1 MRTTYPTRR
10 PLAFLLALAV
20 VAASC
25 GDDDDDS
32 SEGDDSAPATDAPA
46 ATDAAPDATDA
57 APDATDAAPATDAA
71 AATDAPAD
79 AAPVL
84 EGELAGLFGIE
95 AGECATA
102 GSESGSFF
110 RMVAIGGTA
119 EDGPFVPNGD
129 SPCADQTF
137 IPLLPGTDGGLLS
150 GTLQPAD
157 DPPFDA
163 DGNATASRIA
173 VPVPFFGVDFGMAT
187 TDEAPPP
194 MIIATEGELSGDVA
208 AMSAYYAGEIFN
220 QGSPKPDGSAPG
232 VTTPAPTG
240 TIDVE
245 TGSYS
250 LDWASEIVGGA
261 FNEFT
266 GVWRLE
272 GIFDPRA

>member
-1 MRTTYPTRR
+1 MRTTYPIRR
-10 PLAFLLALAV
+10 SLACLLALAV

-25 GDDDDDS
+25 GGDDDES
-32 SEGDDSAPATDAPA
+32 SGGDDSAPATDAPA

-57 APDATDAAPATDAA
+57 APATEAP
-71 AATDAPAD
+71 AATDAPDD
-79 AAPVL
+79 ATPVL
-84 EGELAGLFGIE
+84 EGELIGLFGIE
-95 AGECATA
+95 AGECVTA

-150 GTLQPAD
+150 GTLQPAE

-163 DGNATASRIA
+163 DGNATASQIA
-173 VPVPFFGVDFGMAT
+173 VPVPFFGVAFGMAT

-208 AMSAYYAGEIFN
+208 AVSAYYAGEIFN

-245 TGSYS
+245 TGRYS
-250 LDWASEIVGGA
+250 LAWASAIVGGA

-272 GIFDPRA
+272 GIFEPAA